1 MDLKA
6 VREPRREFIMGVYF
20 NKGAVKSKKEVQEQ
34 LDKMN
39 NLHNDI
45 VRHIQNMENT
55 SDYLVLRQLI
65 REYEGF
71 EGVSRLQV
79 TDLYNRL
86 YDGLSIL
93 LEDSQ
98 DRQESLSAEVE
109 KIQQRSFVED
119 TSTLK
124 NLNVQSDELLFQYQL
139 QMSQNRTKE
148 GGRTNRRIIGNAVKN
163 ADRVHAI
170 ALSKL
175 SLIPEYAD
183 LFTVKQREILTERAK
198 SAQQRMYEE
207 KKQADLE
214 TAQQKLSAEY
224 MTGFHLKTAVRQMQ
238 EVINGSAYFNG
249 GGSSE

>member
-1 MDLKA
+1 
-6 VREPRREFIMGVYF
+6 MGVYF

-45 VRHIQNMENT
+45 VRHICNMENAQ
-55 SDYLVLRQLI
+55 DYTIVRQLI
-65 REYEGF
+65 RQFEGL
-71 EGVSRLQV
+71 EGVSRMQV
-79 TDLYNRL
+79 TELYNRL

-93 LEDSQ
+93 LEDSRE
-98 DRQESLSAEVE
+98 RQENLSEEVD
-109 KIQQRSFVED
+109 KIQQRSFVEHA
-119 TSTLK
+119 STLK
-124 NLNVQSDELLFQYQL
+124 ELNIQSDELLFQYQL

-163 ADRVHAI
+163 CDRAHAI

-175 SLIPEYAD
+175 SLMPEYSE
-183 LFTVKQREILTERAK
+183 LFTAKQREILPEKAK

-207 KKQADLE
+207 KKQADLKA
-214 TAQQKLSAEY
+214 AQQKLSAEY

-249 GGSSE
+249 GGASD

>member
-1 MDLKA
+1 
-6 VREPRREFIMGVYF
+6 MGVYF

-45 VRHIQNMENT
+45 VRHIQNMEN
-55 SDYLVLRQLI
+55 SNDYLVIRQLI
-65 REYEGF
+65 REYEGLG
-71 EGVSRLQV
+71 GVSQMQV
-79 TDLYNRL
+79 ADLYNRL

-98 DRQESLSAEVE
+98 KRQENLSEEVE
-109 KIQQRSFVED
+109 KIQQRSFVEN

-124 NLNVQSDELLFQYQL
+124 ELNIQSDELLFQYQL

-163 ADRVHAI
+163 CDRAHAI

-175 SLIPEYAD
+175 SLMPEYAE
-183 LFTVKQREILTERAK
+183 LFTAKQREILPERAK

-224 MTGFHLKTAVRQMQ
+224 MTGFHLKTAVKQMN
-238 EVINGSAYFNG
+238 EVINGSQYFG

>member
-1 MDLKA
+1 
-6 VREPRREFIMGVYF
+6 MGYF
-20 NKGAVKSKKEVQEQ
+20 NTGSVKSKKEVQEQ
-34 LDKMN
+34 FDKMN

-45 VRHIQNMENT
+45 VRHIHTMQNAQ
-55 SDYLVLRQLI
+55 DYTIIRQLI
-65 REYEGF
+65 RQFEGL

-79 TDLYNRL
+79 GDLYNRL

-98 DRQESLSAEVE
+98 ERQESLSAEVD
-109 KIQQRSFVED
+109 KIQQRSFGENA
-119 TSTLK
+119 STLK
-124 NLNVQSDELLFQYQL
+124 ELAVQSDELLFQYQL

-175 SLIPEYAD
+175 SLIPEYTD
-183 LFTVKQREILTERAK
+183 LFTMKQREILPEKAK

-214 TAQQKLSAEY
+214 TAQRNLSSEY
-224 MTGFHLKTAVRQMQ
+224 MTGFHLKTAVRQME
-238 EVINGSAYFNG
+238 EVINGSQYFG
-249 GGSSE
+249 GGSSD

>member
-1 MDLKA
+1 
-6 VREPRREFIMGVYF
+6 MGVYF

-45 VRHIQNMENT
+45 VRHICNMEK
-55 SDYLVLRQLI
+55 SKDYLIIRQLI
-65 REYEGF
+65 KEYEGL
-71 EGVSRLQV
+71 EGVSRLQI
-79 TDLYNRL
+79 TELYNRL

-98 DRQESLSAEVE
+98 KRQENLSEEVE
-109 KIQQRSFVED
+109 KIQQRSFVEN

-124 NLNVQSDELLFQYQL
+124 ELNIQSDELLFQYQL

-163 ADRVHAI
+163 CDRAHAI

-175 SLIPEYAD
+175 SLMPEYAE
-183 LFTVKQREILTERAK
+183 LFTAKQREILPERAK

-224 MTGFHLKTAVRQMQ
+224 MTGFHLKTAVKQMN
-238 EVINGSAYFNG
+238 EVINGSQYFG

>member
-1 MDLKA
+1 
-6 VREPRREFIMGVYF
+6 MGVYF

-163 ADRVHAI
+163 CDRAHAI

-175 SLIPEYAD
+175 SLMPEYAE
-183 LFTVKQREILTERAK
+183 LFTAKQREILPERAK

-224 MTGFHLKTAVRQMQ
+224 MTGFHLKTAVKQMN
-238 EVINGSAYFNG
+238 EVINGSQYFG

>member
-1 MDLKA
+1 
-6 VREPRREFIMGVYF
+6 MGVYF

-45 VRHIQNMENT
+45 VRHICNMEN
-55 SDYLVLRQLI
+55 SKDYLIIRQLI
-65 REYEGF
+65 KEYEGL
-71 EGVSRLQV
+71 EGVSRLQI
-79 TDLYNRL
+79 TELYNRL

-98 DRQESLSAEVE
+98 KRQENLSEEVE
-109 KIQQRSFVED
+109 KIQQRSFVEN

-124 NLNVQSDELLFQYQL
+124 ELNIQSDELLFQYQL

-163 ADRVHAI
+163 CDRAHAI

-175 SLIPEYAD
+175 SLMPEYAE
-183 LFTVKQREILTERAK
+183 LFTAKQREILPERAK

-207 KKQADLE
+207 KKQVDLE

-224 MTGFHLKTAVRQMQ
+224 MTGFHLKTAVKQMN
-238 EVINGSAYFNG
+238 EVINGSQYFG

>member
-1 MDLKA
+1 
-6 VREPRREFIMGVYF
+6 MGVYF

-45 VRHIQNMENT
+45 VRHICNMEN
-55 SDYLVLRQLI
+55 SKDYLIIRQLI
-65 REYEGF
+65 KEYEGL
-71 EGVSRLQV
+71 EGVSRLQI
-79 TDLYNRL
+79 TDLYKRL

-98 DRQESLSAEVE
+98 KRQENLSEEVE
-109 KIQQRSFVED
+109 KIQQRSFVEN

-124 NLNVQSDELLFQYQL
+124 ELNIQSDEIMFQF
-139 QMSQNRTKE
+139 QMKLNQNTTKE
-148 GGRTNRRIIGNAVKN
+148 SGGINRRLVGNWVKN

-175 SLIPEYAD
+175 SLMPEYVE
-183 LFTVKQREILTERAK
+183 LFTAKQREILPERAK

-224 MTGFHLKTAVRQMQ
+224 MTGFHLKTAVKQMN
-238 EVINGSAYFNG
+238 EVINGSQYFG

>member
-183 LFTVKQREILTERAK
+183 LFTVKQREILPERAK

-224 MTGFHLKTAVRQMQ
+224 MKGFHLKTAVRQMQ